1 MANKVTIDIIA
12 NFKDNASKKAGSLL
26 SFLDRLEKKTARLAG
41 GKANLT
47 VGLKDGLSSRL
58 NALWAKAQR
67 FDRAKFAAQ
76 VDAIDNASRTLGAVS
91 TKAEQ
96 LARGTYRVTLGAVDK
111 ASRTASAA
119 ANTIKGI
126 VSVGYNFT
134 LGVVDKVT
142 APARAVVNSL
152 NSVLGLAGAG
162 VSGYGLVVKPIQMQV
177 DYENLTTAFEVLLG
191 GSAQAQKRIDELT
204 AFAGQTPFTRD
215 EIYKANRILQVYTG
229 DALGSTNALG
239 GVKMVGDI
247 AAGIEGDFNSVAI
260 WVGRL
265 YSALEGGR
273 PVGEMTAALQDMGAM
288 GSAGRAKLEALTEE
302 IASGSKT
309 IKEAWPEAVEVFSQ
323 YEGIMEKQS
332 NKLGNL
338 LLGLKSFVNNN
349 FLKRIGTGIGSEL
362 SPALT
367 KFRTWRNE
375 NKALFA
381 EMSDGV
387 EGFAAGVTGR
397 AVGAIESLTEKLSA
411 LRGTEAWQSADFFG
425 KASLSFDALI
435 GQPFDQWWSGKGKT
449 LVTRKLSSAGGF
461 LGRGLTKNLSSL
473 LGFNWDGAAAEG
485 LDLGQAFLGGFT
497 SALGGSQ
504 LRTAFEQALQ
514 NLPGLGTELWNTLS
528 GGARWLKINWQENI
542 AEPFGQW
549 WDSGGKELF
558 TEKGAQLGQWLGQGL
573 TTGAQWLSSGILSL
587 LGIENDGVFA
597 EAASVGESFWSSF
610 TGAIDGEAISSA
622 IVDAVGGVWSKL
634 PGWAQVLLGGYGI
647 SKAAGMVSPVIGF
660 GSGLLSFGKN
670 VKSIFGSPSGGTG
683 LLGFGANAAI
693 AMGGGNLSGGMAL
706 GAGGLS
712 ALGLGAV
719 GGGIAGTATV
729 ISGIGDIGS
738 SLASQGQESAYYGWR
753 AGSKIG
759 GTGLGAL
766 TGAALG
772 SVIPGVGTLIG
783 GLIGA
788 GLGGLGGSVM
798 GDGLAAWFSGLD
810 EPIEDYKRRMA
821 GLDKAM
827 AGYSAQSREA
837 IKQTKLTGE
846 EFQALEAQK
855 LSEWYGDVSLSAQE
869 TGELARQA
877 FTDIIGPDALRRAN
891 AFESAI
897 SKTNTS
903 LASLEDNWQTVQN
916 LSWKL
921 ETGLTLSEGE
931 KETFISSV
939 EGVIS
944 SAQSYLNDKE
954 FQVSAAFRLLMG
966 DDADGYISGSTS
978 AFGQL
983 HGELNELQS
992 QIHQLIQDA
1001 LSETDDTPFEIDLDE
1016 SKIIQGYL
1024 DKVASITQRLND
1036 AQQQAKLKRLEV
1048 EFGGVDADEETIVRY
1063 NAEMDAYRDTTI
1075 GQYNDAFEQ
1084 GANAFYLQHSNG
1096 TLTDR
1101 QLQEELDE
1109 LEAERSG
1116 KIAQLNK
1123 YIAKNK
1129 LEFSQSY
1136 YDNVLADAQSLM
1148 NGEGVKELAGA
1159 INWSGLRGMEDEV
1172 KSPNWNWDNWLEG
1185 KLGTPEMEKAMER
1198 LQAQAP
1204 MIKKRLSEYA
1214 RMYIAA
1220 GEEVP
1225 QEVMD
1230 GLKSM
1235 NALEK
1240 GDFSS
1245 IFSNMWETL
1254 AQEAEA
1260 NGFEE
1265 AAASLRAYG
1274 LIAGGSF
1281 GEGIEESSDLVARSA
1296 SALRL
1301 FADRTLT
1308 DQFSSPFNVE
1318 ADVHIKLIPVI
1329 KSAKVGIKAGI
1340 DVATNAVLISGISA
1354 YASGGFVHGKQL
1366 SWLDEENQGEAV
1378 IPLNPARRESA
1389 RRLWAETG
1397 SLLGMEPEAESLF
1410 PTPQSWPVQSSG
1422 VTVEM
1427 GGVTVNITLR
1437 GGGNAD
1443 TESLQSQAEE
1453 LAEQVA
1459 GVLADKLQPILY
1471 NMPARA

>member
-26 SFLDRLEKKTARLAG
+26 NFLDRLEKKTARLAG

-47 VGLKDGLSSRL
+47 VGLKDGLSSKL

-67 FDRAKFAAQ
+67 FDRAKFSAQ

-96 LARGTYRVTLGAVDK
+96 LARGTYRITLGAVDK
-111 ASRTASAA
+111 ASRTASAT

-191 GSAQAQKRIDELT
+191 GSGKAQKRIDELT

-229 DALGSTNALG
+229 DALGATNALG

-375 NKALFA
+375 NKAMFA

-387 EGFAAGVTGR
+387 ESFAARVTGG
-397 AVGAIESLTEKLSA
+397 AVGAVEGLTAKLSA
-411 LRGTEAWQSADFFG
+411 LRGTKAWQSADFFG
-425 KASLSFDALI
+425 KAALSFDALI
-435 GQPFDQWWSGKGKT
+435 GQPFDQWWSGKGKS
-449 LVTRKLSSAGGF
+449 LVTRKLSSVGGF

-504 LRTAFEQALQ
+504 LRTAFGQALQ
-514 NLPGLGTELWNTLS
+514 NLPELGTELWNTLS
-528 GGARWLKINWQENI
+528 GGARWLQINWQENI

-610 TGAIDGEAISSA
+610 TGAIDGEAISTA
-622 IVDAVGGVWSKL
+622 IADAVGGVWSKL

-647 SKAAGMVSPVIGF
+647 SKGLGMVSPIIGF
-660 GSGLLSFGKN
+660 GKNLLGFGQN
-670 VKSIFGSPSGGTG
+670 VKTVLGSPSGGTG

-712 ALGLGAV
+712 ALGLGAI
-719 GGGIAGTATV
+719 GGGISGTATV

-788 GLGGLGGSVM
+788 GLGGLGGSFM

-855 LSEWYGDVSLSAQE
+855 LSEWYGDVSLSAQK
-869 TGELARQA
+869 TGELARRA
-877 FTDIIGPDALRRAN
+877 FTDIIGPDTLRQAN

-944 SAQSYLNDKE
+944 SAQCYLNDKE

-966 DDADGYISGSTS
+966 DDADGYLSGSS
-978 AFGQL
+978 AAFAQIR
-983 HGELNELQS
+983 GELDAASSELQK
-992 QIHQLIQDA
+992 A
-1001 LSETDDTPFEIDLDE
+1001 LDE
-1016 SKIIQGYL
+1016 AVTIEADGSITINWDESTIQESL
-1024 DKVASITQRLND
+1024 DKIADINQRLND
-1036 AQQQAKLKRLEV
+1036 AQQQAKLERLKV
-1048 EFGGVDADEETIVRY
+1048 EFGGVNVDEGSIARY
-1063 NAEMDAYRDTTI
+1063 NAELDAYRDTTI
-1075 GQYNDAFEQ
+1075 GQYNDAYEQ
-1084 GANAFYLQHSNG
+1084 GAASFFLQYSSGMIDH
-1096 TLTDR
+1096 
-1101 QLQEELDE
+1101 DE
-1109 LEAERSG
+1109 LQDNLKDLKVTRDQQ
-1116 KIAQLNK
+1116 IDMLNK
-1123 YIAKNK
+1123 EIGKAK
-1129 LEFSQSY
+1129 LDFSQDY
-1136 YDNVLADAQSLM
+1136 FDNVLSDA
-1148 NGEGVKELAGA
+1148 
-1159 INWSGLRGMEDEV
+1159 
-1172 KSPNWNWDNWLEG
+1172 G
-1185 KLGTPEMEKAMER
+1185 KLGNDVSAKMAGAFEGFDFSGLEEYHFEGWQWDSWLESIVNPEDMEKELENLRANST
-1198 LQAQAP
+1198 L
-1204 MIKKRLSEYA
+1204 IKEALEARKQELIDVGEKVPSE
-1214 RMYIAA
+1214 
-1220 GEEVP
+1220 
-1225 QEVMD
+1225 
-1230 GLKSM
+1230 LNK
-1235 NALEK
+1235 ALEK
-1240 GDFSS
+1240 ASAIENGDYSS
-1245 IFSNMWETL
+1245 VFADMYERI

-1260 NGFEE
+1260 NGFDE
-1265 AAASLRAYG
+1265 AAEILRERSSA
-1274 LIAGGSF
+1274 LMDKV
-1281 GEGIEESSDLVARSA
+1281 GEGLAEPNESIERGSA
-1296 SALRL
+1296 QGRRNVERALE
-1301 FADRTLT
+1301 DK
-1308 DQFSSPFNVE
+1308 FSNPFYVE
-1318 ADVHIKLIPVI
+1318 ADVHVKLNPMVE
-1329 KSAKVGIKAGI
+1329 SVSVGIRAGI
-1340 DVATNAVLISGISA
+1340 DAATNALLISG
-1354 YASGGFVHGKQL
+1354 YASGGFVHGRQL

-1397 SLLGMEPEAESLF
+1397 SLLGMEPEPESLF
-1410 PTPQSWPVQSSG
+1410 PIPQSWPVQSAG

-1427 GGVTVNITLR
+1427 GGVTVNITLP
-1437 GGGNAD
+1437 GGGSAD
-1443 TESLQSQAEE
+1443 TDSLQSQAEE
-1453 LAEQVA
+1453 LAGQVA